1 MSKYKKRRNLFR
13 KSKILIQNFHP
24 TSKLPLSRS
33 SIQALISR
41 VFKSENAKLN
51 TLDVNMVNNSNIRK
65 INRDFLKHDY
75 FTDIITFPYES
86 DRNEIDGEIFIS
98 LDRVKENSDF
108 YDVNYSQELKRVII
122 HGVLHLLGYND
133 KTKKEKEAIRKKENF
148 YLGL

>member
-24 TSKLPLSRS
+24 TYKLPLSRS
-33 SIQALISR
+33 SIRALISR

-51 TLDVNMVNNSNIRK
+51 ALDINMVNNSKIRK

-75 FTDIITFPYES
+75 FTDIITFPYENN
-86 DRNEIDGEIFIS
+86 RNKIDGEIFVS
-98 LDRVKENSDF
+98 LDTVKENSDF
-108 YDVNYSQELKRVII
+108 YDVNYTQELKRVII
-122 HGVLHLLGYND
+122 HGALHLLGYND
-133 KTKKEKEAIRKKENF
+133 KTKKEKEAIRRKENF